1 MITPQALTDV
11 TKLIDSKHDHQSVT
25 AFLSQKEE
33 GRSNNRGEIN
43 HCSEATRIIGACD
56 DNGIR
61 KEFVITPEPPFE
73 SLFLLRPYP
82 SPPRQILT
90 PSSFHP
96 FPRTDPIHS
105 KSVMRAR
112 PTFVGNGCL
121 KQGNICMCVCVYMRA
136 RKMNPQVCVVY
147 LISLWMGGLRGRF
160 ISGKKFKRKV
170 LWTWRENLGEI
181 GMYWDVETVYTDQ
194 SNIYIS
200 DCWKYFDW

>member
-61 KEFVITPEPPFE
+61 KEFVITPPFE

-96 FPRTDPIHS
+96 FPRTDPPHS

-121 KQGNICMCVCVYMRA
+121 KQGNICMCVCVCICA
-136 RKMNPQVCVVY
+136 REKWIRRY
-147 LISLWMGGLRGRF
+147 
-160 ISGKKFKRKV
+160 V
-170 LWTWRENLGEI
+170 L
-181 GMYWDVETVYTDQ
+181 
-194 SNIYIS
+194 YI
-200 DCWKYFDW
+200 